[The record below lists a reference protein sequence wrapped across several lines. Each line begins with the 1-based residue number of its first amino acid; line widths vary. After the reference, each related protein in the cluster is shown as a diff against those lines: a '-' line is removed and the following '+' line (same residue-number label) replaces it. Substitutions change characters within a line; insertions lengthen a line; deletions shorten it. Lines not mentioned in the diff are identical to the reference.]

1 MGRRDPPQIWN
12 LDDINERRR
21 LAYQISKLRG
31 LHEVSIHQRKLTRT
45 LSQNRYYFAAVVSP
59 FAEWLRETQGDN
71 FIDSEQ
77 AHEMLK
83 WKILGPT
90 EIHNEAGEVE
100 TLPPRSRT
108 LETVEFAEYVDKAAA
123 WLAEFCEIIVLPPEL
138 FSESKATGNES
149 H

>member
-1 MGRRDPPQIWN
+1 MAKRDPPQIWN

-21 LAYQISKLRG
+21 LAHQISKLRG

-45 LSQNRYYFAAVVSP
+45 LSQNRYYFAAVVAP

-83 WKILGPT
+83 WKILGPV
-90 EIHNEAGEVE
+90 EIASPVTGEVE
-100 TLPPRSRT
+100 ILPPRSRT
-108 LETVEFAEYVDKAAA
+108 LTTGEFSEYVDKAAA
-123 WLAEFCEIIVLPPEL
+123 WVGEFCEINVLPPEL
-138 FSESKATGNES
+138 FSETKK
-149 H
+149 